1 MATENRTNSLI
12 VPNKVDVNRPS
23 NQGNMHLNIK
33 VISMESILVANLN
46 KMLVMLQTKNILEII
61 YSVFYSST
69 IFPKYTREI
78 SLKCLFLILI
88 FH

>member
-23 NQGNMHLNIK
+23 KQGNMHLNIK

-46 KMLVMLQTKNILEII
+46 KMFVMLQTKGKIHWKSFIPFSTARQSFRNILD
-61 YSVFYSST
+61 
-69 IFPKYTREI
+69 R
-78 SLKCLFLILI
+78 FL
-88 FH
+88 